1 MWIQPRGEVDSY
13 AGFVAIRVKNA
24 AVYRFQYF
32 GTSNTDLLMPVWYT
46 KMMIQ
51 QNYTT
56 AEHWKRFIHIVD
68 DVNPSA
74 VLLPKTDEEP
84 LMIFDI
90 NGNRLHQ
97 LTPGINIIK
106 MKNGK
111 NKKVVVNHGS

>member
-1 MWIQPRGEVDSY
+1 MTDIYVHSSTPIEIIENTFDEKSY
-13 AGFVAIRVKNA
+13 KKATLHVPSG
-24 AVYRFQYF
+24 
-32 GTSNTDLLMPVWYT
+32 S
-46 KMMIQ
+46 Q

-68 DVNPSA
+68 DVNPLA

-84 LMIFDI
+84 LMIFDY